1 MAELGLEPVAVNDPL
16 SSNPSFFGSRAEQ
29 FAVIG
34 GSFFEPNL
42 EDIAA
47 AAGGT
52 AGRKPAVDRA
62 QSGAERRGSRR
73 QLQSLEHRP
82 RNPLSGSGAG

>member
-1 MAELGLEPVAVNDPL
+1 MAELGLEPVAVNDPI
-16 SSNPSFFGSRAEQ
+16 SSHPSFFGSRAEQ
-29 FAVIG
+29 FAEIG

-52 AGRKPAVDRA
+52 AGRESVVG
-62 QSGAERRGSRR
+62 GA
-73 QLQSLEHRP
+73 
-82 RNPLSGSGAG
+82 